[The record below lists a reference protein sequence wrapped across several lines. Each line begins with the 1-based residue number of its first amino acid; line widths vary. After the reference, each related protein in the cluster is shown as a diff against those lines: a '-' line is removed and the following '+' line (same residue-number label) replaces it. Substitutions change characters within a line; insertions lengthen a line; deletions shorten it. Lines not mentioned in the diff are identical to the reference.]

1 MLWLLLTACSPT
13 PADDTSVDLGLLFR
27 LPLATPSD
35 ISGLI
40 GVDHDPV
47 DHSDSTLGGA
57 ICTTYDDRHFP
68 HCYDGHDGSDYLL
81 DGGFDGMDAGSSVIV
96 AAADGV
102 VVDTDDGHFDRC
114 RPVNGEV
121 SCDGG
126 PLNANYVIVEH
137 EDGIRTLYWHMMRDS
152 VAVSVG
158 DDVQCGDTLGVIG
171 SSGNSSIP
179 HLHFEVNDADGVV
192 INPYAGALSQERSWW
207 VEQGDDP
214 EALPA
219 DRCGGS

>member
-158 DDVQCGDTLGVIG
+158 DD
-171 SSGNSSIP
+171 
-179 HLHFEVNDADGVV
+179 
-192 INPYAGALSQERSWW
+192 LS
-207 VEQGDDP
+207 
-214 EALPA
+214 LIHI
-219 DRCGGS
+219 